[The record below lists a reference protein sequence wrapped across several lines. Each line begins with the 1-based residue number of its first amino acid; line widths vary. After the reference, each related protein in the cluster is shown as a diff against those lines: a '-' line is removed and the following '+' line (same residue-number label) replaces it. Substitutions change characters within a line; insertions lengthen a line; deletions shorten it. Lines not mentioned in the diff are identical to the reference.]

1 MFREINRS
9 RVSCAECGV
18 TVAVSSLKG
27 HMERQHVSS
36 LPQTREVKIGGG
48 GGFTYVVSF
57 PRVLKTVKFLVIGC
71 LEVAYRV
78 GRLRENFMY

>member
-1 MFREINRS
+1 MVTHTFLLINISQVPGRRDIGEGVMFREINRS

-36 LPQTREVKIGGG
+36 LPQTREVKIGLG
-48 GGFTYVVSF
+48 
-57 PRVLKTVKFLVIGC
+57 
-71 LEVAYRV
+71 
-78 GRLRENFMY
+78 